1 MDPRPRG
8 GGGPVGSD
16 RVPPPVRVGETA
28 HRDRAVAEAIGRE
41 PGATNPGST
50 ADRAGRS
57 PVRSNLPRGSGRPPE
72 VGARVANPLWE
83 RLGSAGRSGSEVAA
97 RCHGRPVA
105 FGSRCGPP
113 PPATPPSAPPQIMAP
128 RPRPRNRSWPPG
140 SSLVPGRRLGGSGAH
155 GPTGRSDRRHHR
167 TGRGTVARRI
177 PTPEFGGSRRIG
189 GVRGGGDGTV
199 AVRTEPVPWR
209 RRRAPGEDRDRRAA
223 GPRSGGAPG
232 HPGTGPKNSS
242 QWPSGSRV
250 KTRFSRASRIRA
262 TMGSLRRRSSAS
274 HPSTSETRKPRW
286 SNSVPRRCGS

>member
-16 RVPPPVRVGETA
+16 RVLSPVRIEDTA
-28 HRDRAVAEAIGRE
+28 NRDRAVAEAIGRE

-72 VGARVANPLWE
+72 VGARVANPPLGE
-83 RLGSAGRSGSEVAA
+83 AGFRGPVRLRGRRPVPRAA
-97 RCHGRPVA
+97 RGVREPVRTSA
-105 FGSRCGPP
+105 SRYPPVGP
-113 PPATPPSAPPQIMAP
+113 PPQIMAP

-209 RRRAPGEDRDRRAA
+209 RRRAPGEDRDRRAPVREA
-223 GPRSGGAPG
+223 GGRPVTR
-232 HPGTGPKNSS
+232 GPA
-242 QWPSGSRV
+242 R
-250 KTRFSRASRIRA
+250 RIRA
-262 TMGSLRRRSSAS
+262 SGR
-274 HPSTSETRKPRW
+274 PGP
-286 SNSVPRRCGS
+286 G